1 MDGFERICRK
11 IETVEIQGA
20 ENVAKAAVR
29 ALMIRSDSRSVRK
42 LISLRP
48 TEPCMRNAI
57 DFAKAD
63 PKKLG
68 PVVLKHFEDGDR
80 KIAEYGARKIEDG
93 MTVFTYCHSSNVM
106 DVLTEAKR
114 QGKMFEVRCTET
126 RPLLQGRKTAKELA
140 KLRIPVTL
148 FVDAG
153 ARIALKDSDLFLF
166 GADAVTSEG
175 KVINKLG
182 TEMLAETANKYDT
195 GCYCCTDSWKYD
207 AATVFGSMEPIER
220 RGPKEVWAMP
230 PAGVKIM
237 NLAFERVRP
246 DLITAVI
253 SELGVFPPLVFI
265 QEVRK
270 AYPWLG

>member
-1 MDGFERICRK
+1 MDKFDEICRK
-11 IETVEIQGA
+11 IKKVEIQGA

-29 ALMIRSDSRSVRK
+29 ALMLRNDARSIKK

-57 DFAKAD
+57 GFVKPD

-68 PVVLKHFEDGDR
+68 PVALKHFTDSDK
-80 KIAEYGARKIEDG
+80 KIGEYGAKKIDDG
-93 MTVFTYCHSSNVM
+93 MTVFTHCHSSNVM
-106 DVLTEAKR
+106 DVLRRAKLD
-114 QGKMFEVRCTET
+114 GKRYEVYCTET
-126 RPLLQGRKTAKELA
+126 RPLLQGRKTAKEL
-140 KLRIPVTL
+140 KRLGIPVTM
-148 FVDAG
+148 FVDSG

-166 GADAVTSEG
+166 GADAITSEC
-175 KVINKLG
+175 KVVNKIG
-182 TEMLAETANKYDT
+182 TEMMAEIANKYDT

-207 AATVFGSMEPIER
+207 ATTVFGNKEPIEIR
-220 RGPKEVWAMP
+220 DPKEVWPGA

-237 NLAFERVRP
+237 NLAFERVDP
-246 DLITAVI
+246 DLITAII
-253 SELGVFPPLVFI
+253 SELGVFPPEVFI